1 MKNTSN
7 TSLLSL
13 KNGYGTF
20 PESSATIALQ
30 KNLSRAL
37 ECGKKCYRN
46 PISGCTFCK
55 TIPFPTTLVVKN
67 DGSTARDNCSIE
79 RNFLSWLRLSVALG
93 FIGISYYFRFDIISP
108 ALPSENEKDQYS
120 YSIFREWISTDRAI
134 SRIRC
139 RYKLSL
145 KSITLI
151 YLLFKYIADKMNEF
165 KVNYYNNQHN
175 LILIFAYI
183 FTNHAIIIVYQRIF
197 KALFN
202 LIYQLTGLIPK
213 FNHIHKIR

>member
-93 FIGISYYFRFDIISP
+93 FIGISYYFRLDIILP

-120 YSIFREWISTDRAI
+120 YSIFLGPFFICLGI
-134 SRIRC
+134 FV
-139 RYKLSL
+139 
-145 KSITLI
+145 LI
-151 YLLFKYIADKMNEF
+151 W
-165 KVNYYNNQHN
+165 
-175 LILIFAYI
+175 
-183 FTNHAIIIVYQRIF
+183 
-197 KALFN
+197 ALFN
-202 LIYQLTGLIPK
+202 YFHFQKMLAERYIAVQHETIHFSVAALVGLAISMACI
-213 FNHIHKIR
+213 FNIVQEDG

>member
-108 ALPSENEKDQYS
+108 ALPSENEKTNILIRFSERYIAVQHETIHFS
-120 YSIFREWISTDRAI
+120 VAALVGLAI
-134 SRIRC
+134 SMAC
-139 RYKLSL
+139 
-145 KSITLI
+145 
-151 YLLFKYIADKMNEF
+151 
-165 KVNYYNNQHN
+165 
-175 LILIFAYI
+175 IF
-183 FTNHAIIIVYQRIF
+183 NIVQED
-197 KALFN
+197 
-202 LIYQLTGLIPK
+202 G
-213 FNHIHKIR
+213 